1 MLRIIVRSRKRTL
14 FFFFS
19 VLSMAEGKEY
29 SGSNILLYTFLA
41 SVQNIKKSSKTKE
54 VGIKKLIT
62 ASANGNSTLVVKILM
77 NENFIYED
85 IEVNS
90 FIMLYTSF
98 LL

>member
-1 MLRIIVRSRKRTL
+1 MSDPEREHV

-85 IEVNS
+85 IEVN
-90 FIMLYTSF
+90 
-98 LL
+98 